1 MLAFG
6 RENSSIKKLT
16 FNEHMQF
23 ENVQNAKRLDALNQ
37 LICLINGDSITC
49 IRFYQNNMSDDILR
63 RVASGFSNQSRLS
76 TLEITSNLLST
87 LSLEIFATTIFKEN
101 RNLKN
106 VLLHNNLIGEGTNVK
121 EVMSAF
127 LESFLLELK
136 SPEVLDLSYNRIGD
150 DSLYPIVKYLFAN
163 TECRIHMLNIEHN
176 SLTN

>member
-37 LICLINGDSITC
+37 LICLLNGDSITC

-63 RVASGFSNQSRLS
+63 RVASGLSNQSRLS

-87 LSLEIFATTIFKEN
+87 RSLEIFATTIF
-101 RNLKN
+101 
-106 VLLHNNLIGEGTNVK
+106 
-121 EVMSAF
+121 
-127 LESFLLELK
+127 
-136 SPEVLDLSYNRIGD
+136 
-150 DSLYPIVKYLFAN
+150 
-163 TECRIHMLNIEHN
+163 
-176 SLTN
+176 

>member
-1 MLAFG
+1 
-6 RENSSIKKLT
+6 
-16 FNEHMQF
+16 
-23 ENVQNAKRLDALNQ
+23 
-37 LICLINGDSITC
+37 
-49 IRFYQNNMSDDILR
+49 
-63 RVASGFSNQSRLS
+63 
-76 TLEITSNLLST
+76 
-87 LSLEIFATTIFKEN
+87 
-101 RNLKN
+101 